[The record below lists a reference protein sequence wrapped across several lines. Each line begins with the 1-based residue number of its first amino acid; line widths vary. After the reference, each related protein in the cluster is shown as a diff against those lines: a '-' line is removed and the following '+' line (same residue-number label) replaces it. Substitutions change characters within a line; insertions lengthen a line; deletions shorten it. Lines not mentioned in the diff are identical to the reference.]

1 MLCVC
6 LVFGIL
12 QLSLLL
18 FFPCKNR
25 HEMTEIEV
33 DKLVASPFSKYGK
46 SGGSLCNPYEISQI
60 LEYIISFVGPT

>member
-1 MLCVC
+1 MPCVC

-12 QLSLLL
+12 QLSLYL
-18 FFPCKNR
+18 FSCKNR

-33 DKLVASPFSKYGK
+33 DKVASPFSKYRK